1 MNENL
6 PVLLLR
12 KLVLLPYQESR
23 IELNLE
29 LSKKIMDIAEKFYN
43 NKLLVIVPENALE
56 ENPTEEDLPR
66 IGTLTKIKTKIMLP
80 NGNYRVVLTG
90 LNRVKVLNY
99 RNLEMDKDILEST
112 VKRIYID
119 TTEESEESS
128 QTAIL
133 RALKEVVSRYMQ
145 INPSASNSV
154 TNALENITD
163 LDMLTDIITNY
174 LPFDISK
181 KICYMNEF
189 DHIIRAKKLIKDINL
204 ELEVIHI
211 ESKID
216 DEIREYYE
224 KEQKNVILKQKII
237 KLQEELGISAEKETE
252 VSFYNDKIEK
262 LEVGEK
268 TRQKL
273 KDEVRKYSYT
283 NEANPDASVTR
294 NYLDTV
300 ISLPWNHYTED
311 EYNLNRIEKSLNETH
326 YGLKDV
332 KTRILE
338 YIAVKKNAKNVNAP
352 ILCLVG
358 PPGVG
363 KTTLASSVGKALK
376 KEFYKISVAGL
387 NDATELTGHKR
398 TYLGSSPG
406 KIIQGLKKCG
416 AANPVILIDE
426 VDKIVSDF
434 KGDPSA
440 VLLDIL
446 DSSGNQAFIDN
457 YVEEPFDLSQVLFI
471 LTANEEKKIPS
482 ALKDRLEIIEIS
494 SYTEFEKVE
503 LAKKYII
510 PKLIRT
516 YNMPKY
522 RIQED
527 DLLYIITHY
536 TKEAGVRELERILAK
551 IFRSF
556 LIDPQKSL
564 TIKKTS
570 IENILG
576 PKKYDMKNKRNEY
589 PGSVTTLGVS
599 SYGGEIIR
607 IEGILLDGNGTI
619 KVNGNTTESLEESVD
634 IAHMYCLSQT
644 KHFKID
650 EKKWKNHDICLNA
663 LEYAIRKA
671 GSSGGLAFAVSII
684 SLLLNKVVDPYACFT
699 GEITLH
705 GEIAK
710 VGGIKE
716 KVIGAYNNGY
726 KTVYLP
732 LENQFDLLSVPE
744 EIKTKMDIRLVS
756 TFEEVFQALFLT

>member
-29 LSKKIMDIAEKFYN
+29 LSKKIMDIAEKFYH
-43 NKLLVIVPENALE
+43 NKLLVIVPEDALE

-90 LNRVKVLNY
+90 LNRVKVLKY
-99 RNLEMDKDILEST
+99 RNLEMEKEILEST
-112 VKRIYID
+112 VKRIYVE
-119 TTEESEESS
+119 TTEESMESS

-154 TNALENITD
+154 TNALESITD

-174 LPFDISK
+174 LPFDLPK
-181 KICYMNEF
+181 KISYMNEF
-189 DHIIRAKKLIKDINL
+189 DHILRAKRLIKDINL

-216 DEIREYYE
+216 EEIREYYE
-224 KEQKNVILKQKII
+224 KEQKNVILKQKIT

-252 VSFYNDKIEK
+252 VSLYNEQIEK
-262 LEVGEK
+262 LEISEK

-283 NEANPDASVTR
+283 SEANPDASVTR

-300 ISLPWNHYTED
+300 ISLPWNRYTED
-311 EYNLNRIEKSLNETH
+311 ELNLNRIEKSLNETH
-326 YGLKDV
+326 YGLKEV
-332 KTRILE
+332 KMRILE

-363 KTTLASSVGKALK
+363 KTTLAASVSKALK

-406 KIIQGLKKCG
+406 KIIQGLKKC
-416 AANPVILIDE
+416 ASANPVILIDE
-426 VDKIVSDF
+426 VDKIISDF

-446 DSSGNQAFIDN
+446 DPSGNHAFIDN
-457 YVEEPFDLSQVLFI
+457 YIEEPFDLSQVLFI
-471 LTANEEKKIPS
+471 LTANDGKNIPS

-503 LAKKYII
+503 LAKKYIL
-510 PKLIRT
+510 PKFLRT
-516 YNMPKY
+516 YNLPKY
-522 RIQED
+522 RMSDEE
-527 DLLYIITHY
+527 LLYIITHY
-536 TKEAGVRELERILAK
+536 TKEAGVRELERTLAK
-551 IFRSF
+551 IFRHL
-556 LIDPQKSL
+556 LINPPKGVSIKQE
-564 TIKKTS
+564 TIES
-570 IENILG
+570 ILG
-576 PKKYDMKNKRNEY
+576 PKKYDIKSKRCEF

-599 SYGGEIIR
+599 SFGGEAIR
-607 IEGILLDGNGTI
+607 IEGILLDGIGHI
-619 KVNGNTTESLEESVD
+619 RVNGNITESLEESVN
-634 IAHMYCLSQT
+634 IAHMFCISQA
-644 KHFKID
+644 KRFKID
-650 EKKWKNHDICLNA
+650 DKKWKNHDICLNA
-663 LEYAIRKA
+663 LEYSIRKA
-671 GSSGGLAFAVSII
+671 GTSGGLAFAVAII
-684 SLLLNKVVDPYACFT
+684 SLLSNKLVDSYTCFT

-705 GEIAK
+705 GEITK

-726 KTVYLP
+726 KIIYLP

-744 EIKTKMDIRLVS
+744 EIKNKMEIHLVNS
-756 TFEEVFQALFLT
+756 FEEVYQSLFSS